1 MQAVAFEAIQGLS
14 GRLALLFLLHSF
26 WIGLAV
32 ASLVTV
38 AFQVCSHLSHEA
50 AYRTLVVALLFAAV
64 APAAVTGLHRALA
77 YQPTLTTAKQAMITV
92 RSGEPVIDEQR
103 PPAALSRNPANKAPR
118 RPAELLSTAAVFAS
132 SAVAAIH
139 WLQPLLLGA
148 WFVGT
153 STFAGLLAVG
163 ARAVDRMCREA
174 QPVPD
179 AIRRRAAVLARRA
192 KLKVP
197 PRIMVHRRLREPCL
211 CGFLRPVILLPD
223 AWLTGCDDQLLDAM
237 LAHEMAHAL
246 RLDHLVNLAQRLIE
260 TALFFCP
267 AIHWLSRSVRRQR
280 EFCADSLAVRL
291 TRDPLALAAALESIA
306 RLRLTSH
313 ARPVLGPALGGQ
325 NVSLLPRIQELLG
338 MKPSR
343 QRPRLWPLG
352 ALPVAGLLALIATA
366 SGLSQDQPGAQ
377 KDQAEAGQIRNTGR
391 PVPRTKPASE
401 FAANLDAPPA
411 PADQPKSK
419 REINYHIQSFDLTT
433 DALHE
438 LYRDSTRLLI
448 KENGVTAWIVDDV
461 KVGGLIGQLRRPSAR
476 SLGCSEVSTSDAAP
490 LTIRTYPAPQQPLKN
505 PMIGHYLHVTG
516 SIQADK
522 IRLAAD
528 FRFLSPEEIA
538 GPQGGKL
545 MVDGP
550 LRPEN
555 REIPTQQHHRLSFEI
570 KDGGT
575 LAVAFKPDWRDGRD
589 LEPVVGKKSEAKA
602 DIKARPTANERLLLI
617 TAKSE
622 FPDETGPDPA
632 IIGSFDHKPR

>member
-38 AFQVCSHLSHEA
+38 AFQVCSHRSHEA

-77 YQPTLTTAKQAMITV
+77 YQPTLTTAKQMMITMS
-92 RSGEPVIDEQR
+92 SGEPVTDEQR
-103 PPAALSRNPANKAPR
+103 PPAALSRNPANKTPR
-118 RPAELLSTAAVFAS
+118 RPAALLSTAAVLAS

-139 WLQPLLLGA
+139 WLQPFLLGA

-163 ARAVDRMCREA
+163 ARAVNRMCREA
-174 QPVPD
+174 QPVPE
-179 AIRRRAAVLARRA
+179 AIRGRAAVLARRA
-192 KLKVP
+192 KLKVS
-197 PRIMVHRRLREPCL
+197 PRVMAHQGLREPCL

-223 AWLTGCDDQLLDAM
+223 AWLTGCDQQLLDAM

-260 TALFFCP
+260 TGLFFCP
-267 AIHWLSRSVRRQR
+267 AIHWLSRSIRRQR

-306 RLRLTSH
+306 RLRLTSQ

-343 QRPRLWPLG
+343 QRPRLWPLATLPAAG
-352 ALPVAGLLALIATA
+352 FVALATVA
-366 SGLSQDQPGAQ
+366 SGLSQDQPTARTAQ
-377 KDQAEAGQIRNTGR
+377 VEVGKSRNADHQEAAAETPSQ
-391 PVPRTKPASE
+391 S
-401 FAANLDAPPA
+401 AANINRPLTISDKPRSER
-411 PADQPKSK
+411 K
-419 REINYHIQSFDLTT
+419 INYHVRFFDVTT
-433 DALHE
+433 E
-438 LYRDSTRLLI
+438 TRRELI
-448 KENGVTAWIVDDV
+448 KTRPVLLKTEKSVSAWVIDPLKMED
-461 KVGGLIGQLRRPSAR
+461 LIGNLHQPIARKLGDSELTASDTAPFTIKMRPPKS
-476 SLGCSEVSTSDAAP
+476 SLKSD
-490 LTIRTYPAPQQPLKN
+490 L
-505 PMIGHYLHVTG
+505 IGHYLRVTG
-516 SIQADK
+516 SILADK

-528 FRFLSPEEIA
+528 FRFLSPEETA
-538 GPQGGKL
+538 GTKGKESL
-545 MVDGP
+545 VDSP

-555 REIPTQQHHRLSFEI
+555 GEIPTQHLRRLSFEI
-570 KDGGT
+570 KDGAT
-575 LAVAFKPDWRDGRD
+575 LAVAFKLDWRDGRD
-589 LEPVVGKKSEAKA
+589 LEPVVDKKSEAKA
-602 DIKARPTANERLLLI
+602 DVKARPTANVRLLLI
-617 TAKSE
+617 TATS
-622 FPDETGPDPA
+622 DETGPNPA
-632 IIGSFDHKPR
+632 IIGSFDHNPR